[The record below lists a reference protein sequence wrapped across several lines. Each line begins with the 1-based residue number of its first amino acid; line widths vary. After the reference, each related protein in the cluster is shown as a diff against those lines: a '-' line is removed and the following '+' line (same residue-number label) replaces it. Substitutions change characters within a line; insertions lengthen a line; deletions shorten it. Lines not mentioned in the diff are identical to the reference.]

1 MPYIIADI
9 GSNFFTLAGAIQ
21 SIEAAAKAG
30 AEMAKF
36 QMFSERDLYGDG
48 SPDRMIEPWLPMLA
62 QCCKHNK
69 IAFGCTAFSP
79 EGVEHVDP
87 FVLSHKV
94 ASSCVTH
101 LPLLR
106 AISAA
111 NKPILMSVGGCTV
124 EEIKAALDVLR
135 GNIVTLLYCAASY
148 PSRMFNPD
156 AIPKL
161 KERFKLPVGY
171 SDHTTDIWGAP
182 VMAARQGAVCVE
194 KHLTAFPVAETP
206 DRPHSLTPM
215 EFRKMVDAIRSPIDI
230 GPTPEEEEFVK
241 YHKVRNTD
249 RGYYR
254 IRK

>member
-9 GSNFFTLAGAIQ
+9 GSNFFTLDGAVQ
-21 SIEAAAKAG
+21 SIQAAAKAG

-36 QMFSERDLYGDG
+36 QLFNWLDLYGED
-48 SPDRMIEPWLPMLA
+48 SAERKIEPWLPALA
-62 QCCKHNK
+62 SSCKHNK
-69 IAFGCTAFSP
+69 IEFGCTAFSP
-79 EGVEHVDP
+79 EGVALVDP
-87 FVLSHKV
+87 FVVSHKV

-124 EEIKAALDVLR
+124 DEIRAALDVLH
-135 GNIVTLLYCAASY
+135 GNVVTLLYCAASY

-182 VMAARQGAVCVE
+182 VVAARQGAVCIE
-194 KHLTAFPVAETP
+194 KHFTAFPIADTP
-206 DRPHSLTPM
+206 DRPHSLTPD
-215 EFRKMVDAIRSPIDI
+215 EFRQMVDAIRSPIEI
-230 GPTPEEEEFVK
+230 GPTPEEYAFVK
-241 YHKVRNTD
+241 YHKVRKTD
-249 RGYYR
+249 LGYYR